1 MDFRKNPFLDP
12 QDDLERQQTSPRIH
26 KNLAPRPH
34 KNFIPVNLC
43 QRRGLTR
50 GAYKSTTIVNIY
62 AYIALCQNN
71 IRMNDNRQ
79 RWTNRGTEQRRRPTC
94 TARPVLRQGSSSSM
108 TQAACSLSHSGES
121 SESSTSLCCHAHSAD
136 ALSSRHVYLE
146 RSTPRIIA
154 PHRSYIMTGLVSCC
168 VCCRIIQESSAK
180 YTVSI
185 TLLSRGLCRRAV
197 SVRPSVTF
205 VHSVES
211 NKHIYNF
218 FIGQIAIFD
227 RCLALTSI
235 TAGPSR
241 VVNISTAQYWLQH
254 LRRRSPAINK
264 RRRARHQ

>member
-1 MDFRKNPFLDP
+1 MTLSDSKPRLVSTK
-12 QDDLERQQTSPRIH
+12 TSPR
-26 KNLAPRPH
+26 APTKTSSPWIYASGGGLLVAPT
-34 KNFIPVNLC
+34 KAPQLLIFMLILPYAKITYVWTITDSD
-43 QRRGLTR
+43 GLTAGLSR
-50 GAYKSTTIVNIY
+50 DGDQH
-62 AYIALCQNN
+62 ALRDQYSDKDHHHQW
-71 IRMNDNRQ
+71 RRLHV
-79 RWTNRGTEQRRRPTC
+79 RYHTVGSPASRRRRYAVMLTQPTHRVHN
-94 TARPVLRQGSSSSM
+94 TYISSDPPR
-108 TQAACSLSHSGES
+108 A
-121 SESSTSLCCHAHSAD
+121 
-136 ALSSRHVYLE
+136 
-146 RSTPRIIA
+146 RIIA

-241 VVNISTAQYWLQH
+241 VVNISTA
-254 LRRRSPAINK
+254 
-264 RRRARHQ
+264 

>member
-108 TQAACSLSHSGES
+108 TQAACSLSHSGGVQRVV
-121 SESSTSLCCHAHSAD
+121 D
-136 ALSSRHVYLE
+136 VVMLSCS
-146 RSTPRIIA
+146 
-154 PHRSYIMTGLVSCC
+154 
-168 VCCRIIQESSAK
+168 
-180 YTVSI
+180 
-185 TLLSRGLCRRAV
+185 LSRRIEFTTRISRAIHPTYYSAAPVVYHDRFSIMLCLLQNNTGI
-197 SVRPSVTF
+197 VR
-205 VHSVES
+205 
-211 NKHIYNF
+211 
-218 FIGQIAIFD
+218 
-227 RCLALTSI
+227 
-235 TAGPSR
+235 
-241 VVNISTAQYWLQH
+241 
-254 LRRRSPAINK
+254 
-264 RRRARHQ
+264 